1 LIAGRDV
8 VRCARQLAIPAAV
21 TFQSERCGRKP
32 NTPIARPGKKRA
44 MDDQLQAL
52 FASFKNERDR
62 QFIEEAMRIQREA
75 EREGIQLRL
84 LGSLA
89 FRLQCPKNAA
99 HFEALDRRI
108 TDIDFAAS
116 TRHRDQLL
124 TFFRQQGYVI
134 DENTLYLGGGFRYI
148 FEHPRDKTHIDV
160 FFDQLE
166 MCHTVV
172 FRDRL
177 GIDNRTISLADLL
190 LEKMQIVEISR
201 KDFKDTA
208 ILLLE
213 HGVGQDDRTID
224 MGYIGRIMSQDW
236 GFFHTFST
244 NLGKLKAAVG
254 QFDTFDEREKEI
266 VRRRI
271 DGILEQINGSEKSLK
286 WKARA
291 KIGTRIRWYRQV
303 D

>member
-1 LIAGRDV
+1 
-8 VRCARQLAIPAAV
+8 
-21 TFQSERCGRKP
+21 
-32 NTPIARPGKKRA
+32 

-52 FASFKNERDR
+52 FASFKNEQDR
-62 QFIEEAMRIQREA
+62 EFIKEAIRIQREA
-75 EREGIQLRL
+75 EQEGIPLRL

-89 FRLQCPKNAA
+89 FRLQCPKNAT

-116 TRHRDQLL
+116 TRHRDRLL
-124 TFFRQQGYVI
+124 TFFQERGYTI
-134 DENTLYLGGGFRYI
+134 DENTLYIGGGYRYI
-148 FEHPRDKTHIDV
+148 FENPRNRKHIDI
-160 FFDQLE
+160 FFDRLE

-177 GIDNRTISLADLL
+177 TIDNRTLSLADLL

-213 HGVGQDDRTID
+213 HGIGEDDRAIN
-224 MGYIGRIMSQDW
+224 MEYIANILSNDW
-236 GFFHTFST
+236 GFFYTFST
-244 NLGKLKAAVG
+244 NLCKLRDVLV
-254 QFDTFDEREKEI
+254 QFDNFDEKDKEI
-266 VRRRI
+266 IRQRI
-271 DGILEQINGSEKSLK
+271 DEILGRLHNSQKSLK
-286 WKARA
+286 WKIRA
-291 KIGTRIRWYRQV
+291 KMGTRFRWYRHV